1 MDLSVALLLIGAV
14 SPQEFLMAKRTIAK
28 INKEI
33 AHSKEVICQEWKRLF
48 IRIAILLA
56 ITAIV
61 GLVCHLLLPECHFT
75 EHNTVTIVGI
85 CKSVKRMEVGVD
97 SKTVNWIQFE
107 LNDGN
112 TYEIG
117 SDQIKLTESELVETF
132 QGKELTIRTE
142 SDNSARIL
150 ALSDPAQ
157 VYYSLNDTNE
167 VNRFNRTIIFGILFG
182 ITGLSLLLL
191 IGFGVPMD
199 EIRFLRH
206 RRQEKAELE
215 ARNNQSKGGTT

>member
-1 MDLSVALLLIGAV
+1 
-14 SPQEFLMAKRTIAK
+14 MAKRTIAK

>member
-1 MDLSVALLLIGAV
+1 
-14 SPQEFLMAKRTIAK
+14 MAKRTIAK

-33 AHSKEVICQEWKRLF
+33 AHSKEIICQEWKRLF

-61 GLVCHLLLPECHFT
+61 GLACHLLLPDCHFT
-75 EHNTVTIVGI
+75 EHNTVTVVGI
-85 CKSVKRMEVGVD
+85 CKSVKRMEVGAD
-97 SKTVNWIQFE
+97 SKTVGWIQFE
-107 LNDGN
+107 LENGR

-117 SDQIKLTESELVETF
+117 SDQIKLTESELVEAF

-157 VYYSLNDTNE
+157 VYYSLEEINE
-167 VNRFNRTIIFGILFG
+167 VNRFNRTIIFGLLFG
-182 ITGLSLLLL
+182 VAGLSLLLL
-191 IGFGVPMD
+191 VGFGIPMD
-199 EIRFLRH
+199 EIRFLRY

-215 ARNNQSKGGTT
+215 ARNNQPKGGPS